1 MASARTMALAYRI
14 WAYASPR
21 EWDVT
26 IPEVAD
32 EMKESVATIRSIM
45 YHKGWLPRVRRV
57 SGPVGTIVNR
67 RGLMLDVKLHD
78 EREWV

>member
-1 MASARTMALAYRI
+1 MPSPRTMAIAYRI

-26 IPEVAD
+26 IPEVA
-32 EMKESVATIRSIM
+32 EELRENVATIRAIM
-45 YHKGWLPRVRRV
+45 QSKGWLRRVRRV

-67 RGLMLDVKLHD
+67 RGLMLDVKLND